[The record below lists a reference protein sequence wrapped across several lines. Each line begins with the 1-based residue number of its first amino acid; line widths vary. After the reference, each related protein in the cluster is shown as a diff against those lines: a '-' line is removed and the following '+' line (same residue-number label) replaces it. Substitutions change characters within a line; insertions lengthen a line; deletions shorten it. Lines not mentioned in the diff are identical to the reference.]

1 MKWIRVRSKEAG
13 RLLFRFN
20 PELDLVEIKV
30 RGVVEVVSL
39 DDYRS
44 VQRRH
49 DAIGVDFGRIEGED
63 TPLLSGVE

>member
-13 RLLFRFN
+13 RLLFRYN

-39 DDYRS
+39 EDYRPGP
-44 VQRRH
+44 RH
-49 DAIGVDFGRIEGED
+49 GSIGVNFARIEGD
-63 TPLLSGVE
+63 DNPSLSGGE

>member
-13 RLLFRFN
+13 RLLFRYN

-39 DDYRS
+39 EDYRPGP
-44 VQRRH
+44 RPG
-49 DAIGVDFGRIEGED
+49 AIGVDFERIEGED
-63 TPLLSGVE
+63 PSLTLP